1 MKIDPFGRTTDEIED
16 EARHDYAKVTV
27 VLRDI
32 ADELNEIA
40 LNGNTIRRWKLER
53 FLDQLDEI
61 YELVGDRT
69 VWSMGDEPATD
80 AEQSA
85 VDAYRDTYS
94 DGTPVSIVVGPP
106 SSKGWSL
113 PGNVHHCIIPWLP
126 NTTGND
132 SYDTGGPLP
141 PGCKVVVM
149 DPPHRR
155 MPIARAARQD
165 RDADSESLKA
175 RVGKAKTR
183 GS

>member
-1 MKIDPFGRTTDEIED
+1 MNNDRFGRTPDEIED
-16 EARHDYAKVTV
+16 EARHAYAKGTV

-61 YELVGDRT
+61 YELLGDRT

-80 AEQSA
+80 AEQAA

-94 DGTPVSIVVGPP
+94 AGPSVSIVVEPP
-106 SSKGWSL
+106 NSRGWAV
-113 PGNVHHCIIPWLP
+113 PGNVHNCVIPWLP

-132 SYDTGGPLP
+132 SYDADGPLP
-141 PGCKVVVM
+141 PGCKVVVV

-155 MPIARAARQD
+155 KSKSGAAWQD
-165 RDADSESLKA
+165 GKLDFKALKA
-175 RVGKAKTR
+175 RLLEAER
-183 GS
+183 